1 VIAGPLTGH
10 VALVAGATGAIGRH
24 VVAELA
30 TAGAAVAVHYRRGI
44 ETANALVAAHPGSVA
59 VAADLP
65 GEAVTD
71 ALFTEVEAR
80 LGPVTI
86 LVNAVDPGVP
96 TPTPVADLSDDGL
109 AGCLAG
115 VHVHHQLCRRAI
127 PAMRDAGHGRIVVLA
142 GATMDRPAAGMAA
155 YASGKAAASVLT
167 RYLALEE
174 GRHGITANIVAPGR
188 VTEPDAPEPND
199 PALRRLSV
207 AAREASALGR
217 FPTPLEV
224 ARTVTAL
231 ASPGLAHL
239 TGQTVY
245 VTA

>member
-1 VIAGPLTGH
+1 MIDGPLAGQ

-30 TAGAAVAVHYRRGI
+30 TAGAAVAVHYRRGS
-44 ETANALVAAHPGSVA
+44 ETADALVAAHPGAIA
-59 VAADLP
+59 VGAELPGDAAAD
-65 GEAVTD
+65 
-71 ALFTEVEAR
+71 ALLGTVEQR

-96 TPTPVADLSDDGL
+96 TPTAVADLSDDRL

-115 VHVHHQLCRRAI
+115 VHVHHQLCRRAV
-127 PAMRDAGHGRIVVLA
+127 PAMREAGHGRIVFLA

-155 YASGKAAASVLT
+155 YGAGKAAASVLT

-174 GRHGITANIVAPGR
+174 GRHGITANVVAPGR
-188 VTEPDAPEPND
+188 VAEPDAPEPDD

-207 AAREASALGR
+207 TAREASALGR

-224 ARTVTAL
+224 ARTVAAL

-239 TGQTVY
+239 TGQTIY
-245 VTA
+245 VTG